1 MIKQTFYNLP
11 NNKKEELINIAKKE
25 FACHSIH
32 QATISNIAS
41 EYGIA
46 RSSFYN
52 YFDNIEDLF
61 YYILDEYK
69 IKIRNEL
76 KSNLEENDGDIFL
89 TFIDTFNFI
98 VDNIN
103 EGIIKNVFIN
113 SNSSV
118 QNFILPS
125 PETNEFIS
133 EMKMIIKK
141 INKKRFKMKDEEDL
155 FLLME
160 ILVDTMIQNVIHFF
174 MQNLSKNVVKEK
186 FKEKINI
193 IKYGICREE
202 K

>member
-32 QATISNIAS
+32 QATISNIAN